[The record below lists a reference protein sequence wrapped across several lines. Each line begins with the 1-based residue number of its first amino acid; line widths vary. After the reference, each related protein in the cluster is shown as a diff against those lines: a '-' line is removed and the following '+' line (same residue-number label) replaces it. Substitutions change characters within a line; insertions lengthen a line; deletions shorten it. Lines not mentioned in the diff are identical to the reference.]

1 MSYTETRN
9 IDSKENQAKTFRYT
23 ECAEKLNEKYE
34 YPIMVEKKIFQ
45 LSTLRDIFVVIATE
59 EGIGYNESYRS
70 SYVKKRLS
78 GVWPELSFIYQRGL
92 SDVDCASDITV
103 GEALRTAEKFN
114 QAVKEISEDFADES
128 QNMCIETNNVKMHK
142 AIGILRQ
149 RISENTKDVENE
161 YYAASEMTLSAQKA
175 FVDPIL

>member
-1 MSYTETRN
+1 M
-9 IDSKENQAKTFRYT
+9 
-23 ECAEKLNEKYE
+23 
-34 YPIMVEKKIFQ
+34 
-45 LSTLRDIFVVIATE
+45 
-59 EGIGYNESYRS
+59 
-70 SYVKKRLS
+70 
-78 GVWPELSFIYQRGL
+78 
-92 SDVDCASDITV
+92 